1 MVYLNDNIYK
11 NQELK
16 LINRN
21 SLYLTGVKKI
31 INLESDEFIVDSVYG
46 KLIIKGNDLE
56 VTVIDI
62 DKGDLKLK
70 GTIDSIVYSNI
81 KSKNKESIITKL
93 FKWLV
98 QTFNCLV
105 G

>member
-1 MVYLNDNIYK
+1 MNDNIYK

-46 KLIIKGNDLE
+46 KLIIKGNDME

-93 FKWLV
+93 FK
-98 QTFNCLV
+98 
-105 G
+105 

>member
-1 MVYLNDNIYK
+1 MNDNIYK

-31 INLESDEFIVDSVYG
+31 VNLESDEFIVDSVYG

-93 FKWLV
+93 FKWWV
-98 QTFNCLV
+98 QMFNCLV

>member
-1 MVYLNDNIYK
+1 MNDNIYK

-93 FKWLV
+93 FK
-98 QTFNCLV
+98 
-105 G
+105 

>member
-1 MVYLNDNIYK
+1 MNDNIYK

-98 QTFNCLV
+98 QMFNCLV

>member
-93 FKWLV
+93 FK
-98 QTFNCLV
+98 
-105 G
+105 

>member
-1 MVYLNDNIYK
+1 MNDNVYK

-21 SLYLTGVKKI
+21 NLYLTGVKKI

-98 QTFNCLV
+98 QMFNCLV

>member
-1 MVYLNDNIYK
+1 MNDNIYK

-21 SLYLTGVKKI
+21 NLYLTGVKKI

-98 QTFNCLV
+98 QMFNCLV

>member
-1 MVYLNDNIYK
+1 MNDNIYK

-70 GTIDSIVYSNI
+70 GTIDSIVYSNV

-98 QTFNCLV
+98 QIFNCLV

>member
-1 MVYLNDNIYK
+1 MNDNIYK

-46 KLIIKGNDLE
+46 KLIIKGNDME

-98 QTFNCLV
+98 QMFNCLV

>member
-1 MVYLNDNIYK
+1 MNESLYK

-21 SLYLTGVKKI
+21 SLSITGIKKI
-31 INLESDEFIVDSVYG
+31 INLENDEVLLDSIYG
-46 KLIIKGNDLE
+46 KLIIKGNNLE

-70 GTIDSIVYSNI
+70 GTIDSFSYSNN
-81 KSKNKESIITKL
+81 KSKNKESFMTKL
-93 FKWLV
+93 FK
-98 QTFNCLV
+98 
-105 G
+105 

>member
-1 MVYLNDNIYK
+1 MNDNIYK

-21 SLYLTGVKKI
+21 TLYLTGVKKI

-98 QTFNCLV
+98 QMFNCLV

>member
-1 MVYLNDNIYK
+1 MNDNIYK

-46 KLIIKGNDLE
+46 KLIIKGNDME

-98 QTFNCLV
+98 QIFNCLV

>member
-1 MVYLNDNIYK
+1 VVYLNDNIYK

-70 GTIDSIVYSNI
+70 GTVDSIVYSNI

-93 FKWLV
+93 FK
-98 QTFNCLV
+98 
-105 G
+105 

>member
-1 MVYLNDNIYK
+1 MNDNIYK

-81 KSKNKESIITKL
+81 KSKSKESIITKL
-93 FKWLV
+93 FK
-98 QTFNCLV
+98 
-105 G
+105 

>member
-1 MVYLNDNIYK
+1 MVSLNESLYK

-21 SLYLTGVKKI
+21 SLSITGIKKI
-31 INLESDEFIVDSVYG
+31 INLENDEVLLDSIYG
-46 KLIIKGNDLE
+46 KLIIKGNNLE

-70 GTIDSIVYSNI
+70 GTIDSFSYSNN
-81 KSKNKESIITKL
+81 KSKNKESFMTKL
-93 FKWLV
+93 FK
-98 QTFNCLV
+98 
-105 G
+105 

>member
-1 MVYLNDNIYK
+1 MNDNIYK

-93 FKWLV
+93 FKWLL
-98 QTFNCLV
+98 QMFNCLV

>member
-1 MVYLNDNIYK
+1 MNDNIYK

>member
-1 MVYLNDNIYK
+1 MNDNIYK

-56 VTVIDI
+56 VTVIGI

-98 QTFNCLV
+98 QMFNCLV

>member
-31 INLESDEFIVDSVYG
+31 VNLESDEFIVDSVYG

-93 FKWLV
+93 FK
-98 QTFNCLV
+98 
-105 G
+105 